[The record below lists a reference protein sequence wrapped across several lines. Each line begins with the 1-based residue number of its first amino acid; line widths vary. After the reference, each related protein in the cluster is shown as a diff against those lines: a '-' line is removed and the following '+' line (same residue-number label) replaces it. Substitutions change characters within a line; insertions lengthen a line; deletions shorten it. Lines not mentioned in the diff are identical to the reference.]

1 MAYYVFLPEKV
12 GVTHPPCPP
21 PNCAHANNADH
32 FNFYVQVPAACFS
45 SLVLTLKKTFCMSSF
60 FYYFLG
66 FIEGKFCGFSSYQ
79 SGNTGCQ
86 MVPKL
91 ANIAK
96 HCCFPKILPIF
107 FNTLASGWFWRFSQ
121 KTAVFGCLTNALA
134 PPPIALESCST
145 AQTDRPV

>member
-107 FNTLASGWFWRFSQ
+107 FNAKNLPLSKYQ
-121 KTAVFGCLTNALA
+121 L
-134 PPPIALESCST
+134 
-145 AQTDRPV
+145 